1 MIIDSNYIRE
11 IRDIS
16 SNVDDVKRIDPY
28 IEEAEKEWVIPSI
41 GAKLYKDLIDKVE
54 SENNTTLLE
63 GGYYNGDTAY
73 LSGLK
78 KAIAYLAYSRY
89 VRNSHAQGGV
99 TFRGDNGQVFEAEGG
114 ENVYIMKKTASAE
127 INALSALNEAHGGN
141 SFGTSGLYKFAVII
155 LSYLSSTLVIN

>member
-16 SNVDDVKRIDPY
+16 INVDDVKRIDPY
-28 IEEAEKEWVIPSI
+28 IEEAEKEWVIPTI

-89 VRNSHAQGGV
+89 VRNS
-99 TFRGDNGQVFEAEGG
+99 NVFLTSSGARAKGSFEFSDSVDDRAVVRVANEAEKRGIKLLD
-114 ENVYIMKKTASAE
+114 ECVAYLNYIGSQAVRVSSKKK
-127 INALSALNEAHGGN
+127 
-141 SFGTSGLYKFAVII
+141 KFII
-155 LSYLSSTLVIN
+155 IGD

>member
-1 MIIDSNYIRE
+1 MIIDSNYIRG

-16 SNVDDVKRIDPY
+16 VNIDDVKRIDPY

-41 GAKLYKDLIDKVE
+41 GAKLYKDLISKVD

-89 VRNSHAQGGV
+89 VRNS
-99 TFRGDNGQVFEAEGG
+99 NVFLTSSGARAKGSLEFSDSVDDRAVVRVANEAEKRGIKLLD
-114 ENVYIMKKTASAE
+114 ECVAYLNYIGSQAVRVSTKKKKF
-127 INALSALNEAHGGN
+127 IIIGN
-141 SFGTSGLYKFAVII
+141 
-155 LSYLSSTLVIN
+155 

>member
-16 SNVDDVKRIDPY
+16 INVDDVKRIDPY
-28 IEEAEKEWVIPSI
+28 IEEAEKEWVIPTI

-89 VRNSHAQGGV
+89 VRNS
-99 TFRGDNGQVFEAEGG
+99 NVFLTSSGARAKGSLEFSDSVDDRAVVRVANEAEKRGIKLLD
-114 ENVYIMKKTASAE
+114 ECVAYLNYIGSQAVRVSSKKK
-127 INALSALNEAHGGN
+127 
-141 SFGTSGLYKFAVII
+141 KFII
-155 LSYLSSTLVIN
+155 IGD

>member
-41 GAKLYKDLIDKVE
+41 GAKLYKDLDNGVE
-54 SENNTTLLE
+54 SDNNSLLLE
-63 GGYYNGDTAY
+63 GGYYNEDTAY

-78 KAIAYLAYSRY
+78 KAISYLAYSRY
-89 VRNSHAQGGV
+89 IRNS
-99 TFRGDNGQVFEAEGG
+99 NVFLTSSGARTKGTLEFSDSVDDRAVVRVANEAEKRGMKLLD
-114 ENVYIMKKTASAE
+114 ECVAYLNYIGSQATRAKSKK
-127 INALSALNEAHGGN
+127 
-141 SFGTSGLYKFAVII
+141 KFII
-155 LSYLSSTLVIN
+155 IGD

>member
-16 SNVDDVKRIDPY
+16 SNVDDVKRIAPY

-73 LSGLK
+73 LSGLN
-78 KAIAYLAYSRY
+78 KAVSYLAYSRY
-89 VRNSHAQGGV
+89 VRNS
-99 TFRGDNGQVFEAEGG
+99 NVFLTSSGARTKGTLEFSDSVDDRAVVRVANEAEKRGIKLLD
-114 ENVYIMKKTASAE
+114 ECVAYLNYIGSQAVRVSSKKK
-127 INALSALNEAHGGN
+127 
-141 SFGTSGLYKFAVII
+141 KFII
-155 LSYLSSTLVIN
+155 IGD

>member
-1 MIIDSNYIRE
+1 MIIDSNYIRG

-41 GAKLYKDLIDKVE
+41 GAKLYKDLIGKVE

-63 GGYYNGDTAY
+63 GGYYNNDIAY

-78 KAIAYLAYSRY
+78 KAVSYLAYSRY
-89 VRNSHAQGGV
+89 VRNS
-99 TFRGDNGQVFEAEGG
+99 NVFLTSSGARTKGSLEFSDSVDDRAVVRVANEAEKRGIKLLD
-114 ENVYIMKKTASAE
+114 ECVAYLNYIGSQAVRVSNKKKKF
-127 INALSALNEAHGGN
+127 IIIGN
-141 SFGTSGLYKFAVII
+141 
-155 LSYLSSTLVIN
+155 

>member
-1 MIIDSNYIRE
+1 MIIDSNYIRG

-16 SNVDDVKRIDPY
+16 ANIDDVKRIDPY

-41 GAKLYKDLIDKVE
+41 GAKLYKDLISKVD

-89 VRNSHAQGGV
+89 VRNS
-99 TFRGDNGQVFEAEGG
+99 NVFLTSSGARAKGSLEFSDSVDDRAVVRVANEAEKRGIKLLD
-114 ENVYIMKKTASAE
+114 ECVAYLNYIGSQAVRVSTKKKKF
-127 INALSALNEAHGGN
+127 IIIGN
-141 SFGTSGLYKFAVII
+141 
-155 LSYLSSTLVIN
+155 